1 MLQETAQTLSAD
13 APAWPETFRARYI
26 AKGFWQAETFSGML
40 DRAAER
46 HGGKTAL
53 IEGERHVS
61 YEGLRRRAG
70 ALAAGLRRL
79 GLEKG
84 DRAVVQM
91 PNGVAFA
98 EVVFALLRLGVVP
111 VLALPSHRHLE
122 IGRFLDFTEARAY
135 FIADSAGGF
144 DYRALARE
152 LLPDLPALRH
162 VIVDGYADA
171 FTPLFGLFEDGGV
184 EDAAKPEDVAVFQIS
199 GGTTGVPKL
208 IPRRHNEYLY
218 NIRTAA
224 AASGMD
230 EHTVYLCA
238 LPVAHNFPFACPGI
252 MGAFLSG
259 GTVVIAPNPDPNT
272 AFALIAAHGVTITSL
287 VPPLALLW
295 MDAAGSSDV
304 DISSLRT
311 LQVGGAKLSEEA
323 ARRVRPRL
331 GCGLQQVFG
340 MAEGLICYTGL
351 DDDEETIVTTQGR
364 PMSPADE
371 IRVVDP
377 EGRDVAPGEAGELLT
392 RGPYT
397 IRGYYKIPEHNEKAF
412 TPDGFYR
419 TGDIVRLTPSGHLV
433 LSGREK
439 DQINRG
445 GEKLSPEEVENL
457 LLAHEEV
464 HDAAVVGLPDET
476 LGERT
481 CAFVIAR
488 TGGLKSLALIRH
500 LKARGLAAF
509 KMPDQFVFIARFPE
523 TGIGKVSKKDL
534 RERLKQLHL
543 SAGLDN
549 GA

>member
-1 MLQETAQTLSAD
+1 MLQETAQDLSVD
-13 APAWPETFRARYI
+13 APAWPETFRARYVRE
-26 AKGFWQAETFSGML
+26 GFWQAETFSGML
-40 DRAAER
+40 DRIADR
-46 HGGKTAL
+46 HAGKTAL
-53 IEGERHVS
+53 IEGGRHVT
-61 YEGLRRRAG
+61 YEDLRRRAG

-79 GLEKG
+79 GLQKG

-91 PNGVAFA
+91 PNGIAFV

-111 VLALPSHRHLE
+111 VLALPSHRHIE

-135 FIADSAGGF
+135 FIADRAGGF
-144 DYRALARE
+144 DYRALVRE
-152 LLPDLPALRH
+152 LLPGLPALRH
-162 VIVDGYADA
+162 VIVDGEAEA
-171 FTPLFGLFEDGGV
+171 FTALSGLFEDAAV
-184 EDAAKPEDVAVFQIS
+184 DDAAQPEDVAVFQIS

-224 AASGMD
+224 AASGMAED
-230 EHTVYLCA
+230 TVYLCA

-252 MGAFLSG
+252 MGTFVSG
-259 GTVVIAPNPDPNT
+259 GTVVIAPDPDPRT
-272 AFALIAAHGVTITSL
+272 AFALIEAHGVTITSL

-295 MDAAGSSDV
+295 MEAAGAPDA

-351 DDDEETIVTTQGR
+351 EDDEETIVTTQGK

-371 IRVVDP
+371 IRVVDA

-419 TGDIVRLTPSGHLV
+419 TGDIVRLTSAGYLV

-457 LLAHEEV
+457 LLAHGDV

-476 LGERT
+476 LGERI
-481 CAFVIAR
+481 CAFVIPR
-488 TGGLKSLALIRH
+488 TGGLKPLALIRH

-509 KMPDQFVFIARFPE
+509 KMPDQFVFIERFPE
-523 TGIGKVSKKDL
+523 TGVGKVSKKDL

-549 GA
+549 GD